1 MSLVSKII
9 KHKERRGK
17 CNIIPVPVN
26 KILGQISS
34 QFSIMPELN
43 SVYSELF
50 SNKGSTF
57 YLTRFSEDV
66 DEISYFSEYLQN
78 HEKALPII
86 TMETLDG
93 RELFYVANQR
103 EHFDLKC
110 SSEPEK
116 LNVKLIIT
124 YLKENIS

>member
-1 MSLVSKII
+1 
-9 KHKERRGK
+9 
-17 CNIIPVPVN
+17 
-26 KILGQISS
+26 
-34 QFSIMPELN
+34 MPELN

-86 TMETLDG
+86 TMETSMEENYSML
-93 RELFYVANQR
+93 QI
-103 EHFDLKC
+103 
-110 SSEPEK
+110 
-116 LNVKLIIT
+116 NVNILI
-124 YLKENIS
+124 